1 MIVAKTVAAHTLG
14 CKVNQQET
22 EAVLEFFRLQG
33 YSVRDFAETADV
45 YLINTCT
52 VTHLGDRKSRQMI
65 RRARRQNPH
74 ALVVV
79 MGCYAQRAPDEI
91 MEIPG
96 VDLIVG
102 NQDRAQIMPQLADL
116 LAAGGERGKPLNLV
130 QNIGNARTFEELP
143 LSLERNRIRA
153 QVKVQDG
160 CNQFCTYCIVPYTRG
175 PVRSR
180 PAERVVDEVS
190 QLVAAGFA
198 EIVLTG
204 IHTSAYGL
212 EWRDEKG
219 HPNLAD
225 LVQLILERVPGLRR
239 LRISS
244 LEPTEIPEALLE
256 IMVKSP
262 VLCRHLHIPLQ
273 SGDDQILREMH
284 RPYTAGQYL
293 NIVERLRKEIP
304 GLAITTDVMVGF
316 PGETEA
322 HFQRSYDSIQELG
335 FSDLHVFK
343 YSPRTGTPAAAFK
356 EQVPAK
362 VKESRSQRLLALTSE
377 LKLRFAAQFAG
388 KTLTVL
394 LEEETELLNSKGGVL
409 DGMEQGEPVKLGGS
423 AIRCWIGYTDNYLR
437 VAIPT
442 ADRLGSTKKPLSAG
456 NLSPA
461 HEPLFAGSL
470 VSVILQPGS
479 PEFSWGRLIESTEI

>member
-1 MIVAKTVAAHTLG
+1 MVKTVAAHTLG

-33 YSVRDFAETADV
+33 FLVRDFDETADV

-65 RRARRQNPH
+65 RRARRQNPY

-79 MGCYAQRAPDEI
+79 MGCYAQRAPGEI

-96 VDLIVG
+96 VDLIIG
-102 NQDRAQIMPQLADL
+102 NQDRAQILPQLADL
-116 LAAGGERGKPLNLV
+116 LAAQKERVKPVNLV
-130 QNIGNARTFEELP
+130 QDIRSARSFEELP
-143 LSLERNRIRA
+143 LNLERNRIRA

-180 PAERVVDEVS
+180 PGERVVDEVS
-190 QLVAAGFA
+190 QLVAAGFK

-225 LVQLILERVPGLRR
+225 LVQIILEQVPGLQR

-244 LEPTEIPEALLE
+244 LEPTEIPETLLE
-256 IMVKSP
+256 IMADSP

-293 NIVERLRKEIP
+293 TIVERLRKAIP

-316 PGETEA
+316 PEKPRPIFKGVSIL
-322 HFQRSYDSIQELG
+322 FRSWASAICMFLNTVRVRY
-335 FSDLHVFK
+335 
-343 YSPRTGTPAAAFK
+343 PAAA
-356 EQVPAK
+356 
-362 VKESRSQRLLALTSE
+362 
-377 LKLRFAAQFAG
+377 
-388 KTLTVL
+388 
-394 LEEETELLNSKGGVL
+394 
-409 DGMEQGEPVKLGGS
+409 
-423 AIRCWIGYTDNYLR
+423 
-437 VAIPT
+437 
-442 ADRLGSTKKPLSAG
+442 
-456 NLSPA
+456 
-461 HEPLFAGSL
+461 
-470 VSVILQPGS
+470 
-479 PEFSWGRLIESTEI
+479 

>member
-1 MIVAKTVAAHTLG
+1 
-14 CKVNQQET
+14 
-22 EAVLEFFRLQG
+22 
-33 YSVRDFAETADV
+33 
-45 YLINTCT
+45 
-52 VTHLGDRKSRQMI
+52 
-65 RRARRQNPH
+65 
-74 ALVVV
+74 
-79 MGCYAQRAPDEI
+79 
-91 MEIPG
+91 
-96 VDLIVG
+96 
-102 NQDRAQIMPQLADL
+102 
-116 LAAGGERGKPLNLV
+116 
-130 QNIGNARTFEELP
+130 
-143 LSLERNRIRA
+143 
-153 QVKVQDG
+153 VQDG

-180 PAERVVDEVS
+180 PGERVVDEVS
-190 QLVAAGFA
+190 QLVAAGFK

-225 LVQLILERVPGLRR
+225 LVQIILEQVPGLQR

-244 LEPTEIPEALLE
+244 LEPTEIPETLLE
-256 IMVKSP
+256 IMADSP

-293 NIVERLRKEIP
+293 TIVERLRKAIP

-322 HFQRSYDSIQELG
+322 HFQRSFDFIQELG

-356 EQVPAK
+356 NQVPAK
-362 VKESRSQRLLALTSE
+362 VKESRSQQLLALTAG
-377 LKLRFAAQFAG
+377 LKLRFAAEFAG

-394 LEEETELLNSKGGVL
+394 LEEETELLNPKSGVL
-409 DGMEQGEPVKLGGS
+409 DGLEQDEPVKLSGS
-423 AIRCWIGYTDNYLR
+423 SIRCWMGYTDNYLR

-442 ADRLGSTKKPLSAG
+442 AERFGSTNKPLSAG
-456 NLSPA
+456 NLSPG
-461 HEPLFAGSL
+461 HEPLAAGSL
-470 VSVILQPGS
+470 IPVILQPAN

>member
-1 MIVAKTVAAHTLG
+1 MAKTVAAHTLG

-65 RRARRQNPH
+65 RRARRQNPY
-74 ALVVV
+74 AIVVV
-79 MGCYAQRAPDEI
+79 MGCYAQRAPGEI

-102 NQDRAQIMPQLADL
+102 NQDRAQIMPQLANL
-116 LAAGGERGKPLNLV
+116 LAAQDKRGDSISPISLV
-130 QNIGNARTFEELP
+130 RDIGNARTFEELP
-143 LSLERNRIRA
+143 LNLERNRIRA

-160 CNQFCTYCIVPYTRG
+160 CNQFCTYCIIPYTRG
-175 PVRSR
+175 RVRSR

-225 LVQLILERVPGLRR
+225 LVRIILERVPGLLR

-244 LEPTEIPEALLE
+244 LEPTEIPETLPE
-256 IMVKSP
+256 IMAESP

-273 SGDDQILREMH
+273 SGDDQILQKMH
-284 RPYTAGQYL
+284 RPYTAGQYRTL
-293 NIVERLRKEIP
+293 VDRLRKQIP

-316 PGETEA
+316 PGEAEA
-322 HFQRSYDSIQELG
+322 HFQRSYDFIQELS

-362 VKESRSQRLLALTSE
+362 AKEFRSQRLLALTSE

-394 LEEETELLNSKGGVL
+394 LEEETEVLNPKAGVL
-409 DGMEQGEPVKLGGS
+409 DRLERGQVSGS
-423 AIRCWIGYTDNYLR
+423 AIRCWMGYTDNYLR
-437 VAIPT
+437 VAIIPN
-442 ADRLGSTKKPLSAG
+442 AGRLSATHESLSAG
-456 NLSPA
+456 
-461 HEPLFAGSL
+461 SL
-470 VSVILQPGS
+470 IPVILQPGS
-479 PEFSWGRLIESTEI
+479 PEFSWGRLTESTDLQQNN